1 MFYRG
6 PHVYQLHHNCHVFTL
21 LPYLTLL
28 RQVLMMQN
36 PVPVTVWHEIFA
48 GVYFCGLAIFLRG
61 GGGGGGGEG
70 LIFAIREDWFFL
82 LGISFCDFQKVHS
95 VIKH

>member
-36 PVPVTVWHEIFA
+36 LVPVTVWHEIFA
-48 GVYFCGLAIFLRG
+48 GGYFCGLAIFLRG
-61 GGGGGGGEG
+61 GGGGGGGG
-70 LIFAIREDWFFL
+70 GGKNFFDKGRL
-82 LGISFCDFQKVHS
+82 VFLAGN
-95 VIKH
+95 